1 MRIPRVHRNA
11 EGPDNS
17 SMTPM
22 IDVVF
27 LLLIFFICA
36 SARQSREAL
45 LAANLPSGSIEA
57 AVAVAPVQVDQAF
70 VKLKQRAAGTIAEIN
85 GTEYATVDLLEAQL
99 RTLAEVG
106 PEVPVILDI
115 EGPVPFG
122 DVIRVYDLCQRLQF
136 TTIKFAIDVKKP
148 SQPASSAINP

>member
-1 MRIPRVHRNA
+1 
-11 EGPDNS
+11 
-17 SMTPM
+17 M

-57 AVAVAPVQVDQAF
+57 AVAAAPVQIDQAF
-70 VKLKQRAAGTIAEIN
+70 VKLKHRDHGTVAEIN
-85 GTEYATVDLLEAQL
+85 GTDYATVELLETQL
-99 RTLAEVG
+99 KALADVG

-122 DVIRVYDLCQRLQF
+122 DVIRVYDLCQRLKF
-136 TTIKFAIDVKKP
+136 TTIKFAIDLQRPGEPRTK
-148 SQPASSAINP
+148 

>member
-1 MRIPRVHRNA
+1 
-11 EGPDNS
+11 
-17 SMTPM
+17 M

-57 AVAVAPVQVDQAF
+57 AVAAAPVQIDQAF
-70 VKLKQRAAGTIAEIN
+70 VKLKHRDHGTVAEMN
-85 GTEYATVDLLEAQL
+85 GTDYATIELLETQL
-99 RTLAEVG
+99 KALADVG

-122 DVIRVYDLCQRLQF
+122 DVIRVYDLCQRLKF
-136 TTIKFAIDVKKP
+136 TTIKFAIDLQRPGEPRTK
-148 SQPASSAINP
+148 

>member
-1 MRIPRVHRNA
+1 
-11 EGPDNS
+11 
-17 SMTPM
+17 MTPM

-57 AVAVAPVQVDQAF
+57 AVAAAPAQVDQAF
-70 VKLKQRAAGTIAEIN
+70 VKLKHREAGTVAEIN
-85 GTEYATVDLLEAQL
+85 GTDYATVELLETQL
-99 RTLAEVG
+99 RALAQIG
-106 PEVPVILDI
+106 PEVPIILDI

-122 DVIRVYDLCQRLQF
+122 DVIRVYDLCQRLHF
-136 TTIKFAIDVKKP
+136 TTIKFAIDLKKTL
-148 SQPASSAINP
+148 AK

>member
-1 MRIPRVHRNA
+1 
-11 EGPDNS
+11 
-17 SMTPM
+17 M

-45 LAANLPSGSIEA
+45 LAANLPAGAIESA
-57 AVAVAPVQVDQAF
+57 RSAAPVQIDQAF
-70 VKLKQRAAGTIAEIN
+70 VKLKRNRDGTTIAEIN
-85 GTEYATVDLLEAQL
+85 GTDYATVELLETQL
-99 RTLAEVG
+99 KALAEVG

-122 DVIRVYDLCQRLQF
+122 DVIRVYDLCQRLKF
-136 TTIKFAIDVKKP
+136 TTIKFAIDLKHEPPRKGG
-148 SQPASSAINP
+148 

>member
-1 MRIPRVHRNA
+1 MRIPRVHRSA
-11 EGPDNS
+11 QGIDNC

-45 LAANLPSGSIEA
+45 LAANLPAGSIESANA
-57 AVAVAPVQVDQAF
+57 AAPVEIDQAF
-70 VKLKQRAAGTIAEIN
+70 VKLKHRADGTTIAEIN
-85 GTEYATVDLLEAQL
+85 GTEYADLPLLEAQL
-99 RTLAEVG
+99 KALAEVG

-115 EGPVPFG
+115 DGPVPFG
-122 DVIRVYDLCQRLQF
+122 DVIRVYDLCQRLHF
-136 TTIKFAIDVKKP
+136 TTLKFAIDLKP
-148 SQPASSAINP
+148 EPPQKGP

>member
-1 MRIPRVHRNA
+1 MRIPHGHRNA
-11 EGPDNS
+11 QGPDNS
-17 SMTPM
+17 TMTPM

-45 LAANLPSGSIEA
+45 LAANLPAGSIEA
-57 AVAVAPVQVDQAF
+57 AQAVVPIQIDQAF
-70 VKLKQRAAGTIAEIN
+70 VKLKRQLDGTTIAEIN
-85 GTEYATVDLLEAQL
+85 GTDYPTIESLETQL
-99 RTLAEVG
+99 RALAEVG

-122 DVIRVYDLCQRLQF
+122 DVIRVYDLCQRLKF
-136 TTIKFAIDVKKP
+136 TTIKFAIDMK
-148 SQPASSAINP
+148 QPK

>member
-1 MRIPRVHRNA
+1 MRIPAVHRSA
-11 EGPDNS
+11 QGPDNA

-36 SARQSREAL
+36 SARQAREAL

-57 AVAVAPVQVDQAF
+57 AVSAAPVQIDQAF
-70 VKLKQRAAGTIAEIN
+70 VKLKHRAGGTVAEIN
-85 GTEYATVDLLEAQL
+85 DTDYPTIELLEAQL
-99 RTLAEVG
+99 QALAQVG
-106 PEVPVILDI
+106 PEVPVILDVD
-115 EGPVPFG
+115 GPVPFG

-136 TTIKFAIDVKKP
+136 TTIKFAIDLKKTPVK
-148 SQPASSAINP
+148 

>member
-1 MRIPRVHRNA
+1 MRIPHVHRSAN
-11 EGPDNS
+11 GPDNS
-17 SMTPM
+17 TMTPM

-45 LAANLPSGSIEA
+45 LAANLPAGSIEA
-57 AVAVAPVQVDQAF
+57 ATAVAPVQIDQAF
-70 VKLKQRAAGTIAEIN
+70 VKLKRQPDGTTIAEIN
-85 GTEYATVDLLEAQL
+85 GTDYPTIESLETQL
-99 RTLAEVG
+99 RALAEVG

-122 DVIRVYDLCQRLQF
+122 DVIRVYDLCQRLKF
-136 TTIKFAIDVKKP
+136 TTIKFAIDLKRP
-148 SQPASSAINP
+148 

>member
-1 MRIPRVHRNA
+1 MRIPQVHRNA
-11 EGPDNS
+11 QGPDNC

-45 LAANLPSGSIEA
+45 LAANLPAGSIA
-57 AVAVAPVQVDQAF
+57 AAQAAAPVQVDQAF
-70 VKLKQRAAGTIAEIN
+70 VKLKLQPDGTTIAEIN
-85 GTEYATVDLLEAQL
+85 GTDYATIELLETQL
-99 RTLAEVG
+99 RALAEVG

-115 EGPVPFG
+115 AGPVPFG
-122 DVIRVYDLCQRLQF
+122 DVIRVYDLCQRLKF
-136 TTIKFAIDVKKP
+136 TTIKFAIDLK
-148 SQPASSAINP
+148 QEL

>member
-1 MRIPRVHRNA
+1 MRIPRVHRSVQ
-11 EGPDNS
+11 GPDNS

-57 AVAVAPVQVDQAF
+57 AVSAAPVQIDQAF
-70 VKLKQRAAGTIAEIN
+70 VKLKHREGGTVAEIN
-85 GTEYATVDLLEAQL
+85 DTDYPTIELLETQLQALAQ
-99 RTLAEVG
+99 VG
-106 PEVPVILDI
+106 PEVPVILDVD
-115 EGPVPFG
+115 GPVPFG
-122 DVIRVYDLCQRLQF
+122 DVIRVYDLCQRLHF
-136 TTIKFAIDVKKP
+136 TTIKFAIDLKKTQVK
-148 SQPASSAINP
+148 

>member
-1 MRIPRVHRNA
+1 
-11 EGPDNS
+11 
-17 SMTPM
+17 MTPM

-57 AVAVAPVQVDQAF
+57 AVAAAPVQIDQAF
-70 VKLKQRAAGTIAEIN
+70 VKLKHRDHGTVAEMN
-85 GTEYATVDLLEAQL
+85 GTDYATVELLETQL
-99 RTLAEVG
+99 KALADVG

-122 DVIRVYDLCQRLQF
+122 DVIRVYDLCQRLKF
-136 TTIKFAIDVKKP
+136 TTIKFAIDLQRPGEPRTK
-148 SQPASSAINP
+148 

>member
-1 MRIPRVHRNA
+1 MRIPRVHRSA
-11 EGPDNS
+11 QGPDNS

-57 AVAVAPVQVDQAF
+57 AVAAAPVQIDQAF
-70 VKLKQRAAGTIAEIN
+70 VKLKHRDHGTVAEMN
-85 GTEYATVDLLEAQL
+85 GTDYATVELLETQL
-99 RTLAEVG
+99 KALADVG

-122 DVIRVYDLCQRLQF
+122 DVIRVYDLCQRLKF
-136 TTIKFAIDVKKP
+136 TTIKFAIDLQRPGEPRTK
-148 SQPASSAINP
+148 

>member
-1 MRIPRVHRNA
+1 
-11 EGPDNS
+11 
-17 SMTPM
+17 MTPM

-57 AVAVAPVQVDQAF
+57 AVAAAPVQIDQAF
-70 VKLKQRAAGTIAEIN
+70 VKLKHRDHGTVAEMN
-85 GTEYATVDLLEAQL
+85 GTDYATVELLETQL
-99 RTLAEVG
+99 KALADVG

-122 DVIRVYDLCQRLQF
+122 DVIRVYDLCQRLKF
-136 TTIKFAIDVKKP
+136 TTIKFAIDLQRMKEPRTK
-148 SQPASSAINP
+148 